1 MADIVTY
8 VEQRYSMMKLDS
20 GERIML
26 SVSQSGIAIYKMRFL
41 GLVPGPK
48 IAEWLPQDL
57 DRYVDL
63 FGGEHSS
70 GSPFRFAVEKLASF
84 HSIKDLRA
92 YLMQRH

>member
-1 MADIVTY
+1 MSKIVTY
-8 VEQRYSMMKLDS
+8 SEQRYSMIKLDS

-26 SVSQSGIAIYKMRFL
+26 TLSQAGIVIFQMHLL
-41 GLVPGPK
+41 GVVPGQK

-63 FGGEHSS
+63 FGGEHPN

-84 HSIKDLRA
+84 KSIKELRA